1 MDRGVTRLRELAHA
15 RSGDKGGTADLTV
28 IAFDAA
34 AYARLRRQLTALVV
48 QRHFDDLPVT
58 RVDRYELPHLHALKF
73 VLHDAL
79 GAGVTST
86 LALDPH
92 GKALSSCLLA
102 LDLPDDRPDEEPV
115 HA

>member
-1 MDRGVTRLRELAHA
+1 MTQLRALAQA
-15 RSGDKGGTADLTV
+15 RAGDKGGIADLTV
-28 IAFDAA
+28 VAVDDTSF
-34 AYARLRRQLTALVV
+34 ARLRRQLTAAEV
-48 QRHFDDLPVT
+48 RAHFSDLPIT
-58 RVDRYELPHLHALKF
+58 RVDRHELPQLRALKF

-102 LDLPDDRPDEEPV
+102 LDLPDETP
-115 HA
+115 

>member
-1 MDRGVTRLRELAHA
+1 MTTLRELALA
-15 RSGDKGGTADLTV
+15 RAGDKGGTADLTV
-28 IAFDAA
+28 VAFDDAA
-34 AYARLRRQLTALVV
+34 FTHLREHLTAARV
-48 QRHFDDLPVT
+48 QQHFADLPVT
-58 RVDRYELPHLHALKF
+58 GVDRYELPQLHALKF

-79 GAGVTST
+79 GGGVSAT

-102 LDLPDDRPDEEPV
+102 LELPGGS